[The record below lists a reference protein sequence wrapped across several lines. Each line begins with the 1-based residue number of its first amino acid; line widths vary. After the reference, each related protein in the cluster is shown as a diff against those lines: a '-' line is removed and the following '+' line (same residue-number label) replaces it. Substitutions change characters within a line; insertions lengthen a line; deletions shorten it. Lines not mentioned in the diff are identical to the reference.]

1 MRPEDPKI
9 PQHEVRGTGKHYR
22 RGLWGMRGTK
32 LRLGPALLGFV
43 GIDGVLRAVLATVA
57 SAFLTTV
64 LVMALLVG
72 HVPLDL
78 GALWQTLS
86 PPGRVRVF
94 FEGFEAWGPLMF
106 FSIQAIRVVVPFVPA
121 GPLIMVGVAVFGPW
135 WGFALSLLGGFGGSV
150 SVFLL
155 ARRFG
160 HPMIVR
166 LVGKKTL
173 EKHTGKMGADGRWML
188 GALMMP
194 LPAAGDAVCA
204 LAGLSEISL
213 GRFAVLNLLGRIPY
227 TALTVLLAS
236 GLNTSSGSLQ
246 TGGGIAAALLA
257 GVAFLYTRPLRS
269 QRMQSETCLED
280 TRTRTAPEDALHPQ
294 PRKRRVLP
302 PAP

>member
-9 PQHEVRGTGKHYR
+9 PQHEVRGAGKHYR
-22 RGLWGMRGTK
+22 RGSGACAGQNYDLAPPSSGLWGSM
-32 LRLGPALLGFV
+32 
-43 GIDGVLRAVLATVA
+43 GVLRAVLATVA

-86 PPGRVRVF
+86 PPDRVRVF
-94 FEGFEAWGPLMF
+94 FEGFEAWGPLVF

-160 HPMIVR
+160 RPMVVR
-166 LVGKKTL
+166 LVGEKTL
-173 EKHTGKMGADGRWML
+173 EKHAGKMGADGRWML

-246 TGGGIAAALLA
+246 TSGGIAAALLA
-257 GVAFLYTRPLRS
+257 GAAF
-269 QRMQSETCLED
+269 
-280 TRTRTAPEDALHPQ
+280 
-294 PRKRRVLP
+294 RRADIGMGFVS
-302 PAP
+302 